1 VTSPAV
7 NGITVALHDVV
18 LWLVSVTNSAP
29 VTVKDEAV
37 REIALAAVMENA
49 SGETEDDEP
58 SVHATPSRG
67 TTKSAAAVL
76 PKGKTLSAGIAMVTD
91 ETPFAIATVKEK
103 TVGLVRERPDAVPP
117 VISKSFNVK
126 PVTGAEKVA
135 VRGKFRPEAAPAIN
149 TTLDFTGLL
158 LLLLLPLGKEK
169 TMDPESVRE
178 PNTPIVVVTV
188 ALIVPAPDGTTIT
201 RHALL

>member
-1 VTSPAV
+1 MP
-7 NGITVALHDVV
+7 N
-18 LWLVSVTNSAP
+18 
-29 VTVKDEAV
+29 
-37 REIALAAVMENA
+37 
-49 SGETEDDEP
+49 
-58 SVHATPSRG
+58 
-67 TTKSAAAVL
+67 
-76 PKGKTLSAGIAMVTD
+76 GKTLSVGNAIVTD

-117 VISKSFNVK
+117 VISKSFNAK
-126 PVTGAEKVA
+126 PVTGSEKVA

-149 TTLDFTGLL
+149 TTLDFTGL
-158 LLLLLPLGKEK
+158 LGKEK

-188 ALIVPAPDGTTIT
+188 ALIVPAPDGTTII